1 MHLDPDTIA
10 KVVSPILTLIL
21 GPLVSRYTQDRVR
34 LISFIGHISAFKLRN
49 NTDVYTH
56 SVIVRNT
63 GRKVAH
69 NVRLTH
75 RVLPPDVTIY
85 PPIQYSVETSPAGY
99 SDIVIP
105 VLVPSEQITISY
117 LYFPPITWEQINVN
131 TKSDEGFAK
140 IIQAIP
146 TPQASKKM
154 ILAFVM
160 LMFVGASVLM
170 YWLIRLV
177 LYAL

>member
-21 GPLVSRYTQDRVR
+21 GPLVTRYTQDRVR

-63 GRKVAH
+63 GRKAAH

-75 RVLPPDVTIY
+75 RVLPPDVTVY
-85 PPIQYSVETSPAGY
+85 PPIQYSVETNPAGH

-105 VLVPSEQITISY
+105 VLVPGEQVTVSY

-170 YWLIRLV
+170 YWLLRLAI
-177 LYAL
+177 YAL